1 MKYYGIADAH
11 GLESFRPVTFNT
23 EIEGFEVDPREL
35 SMMVL
40 RANANRHR
48 HAVVYQVEL
57 PIPACKD
64 INSLIKEHKYE
75 EALLKLKEVVKLK
88 GEATNIMLARS
99 PGAEKS
105 WKLIP
110 NPDLDPFS

>member
-1 MKYYGIADAH
+1 MKFYGIADAH
-11 GLESFRPVTFNT
+11 GIESFRPVTYNVDT
-23 EIEGFEVDPREL
+23 GDLQIDPREL
-35 SMMVL
+35 GMMSL

-48 HAVVYQVEL
+48 HAVVYQVDVD
-57 PIPACKD
+57 PATAKAVLAFIKD
-64 INSLIKEHKYE
+64 GKYTD
-75 EALLKLKEVVKLK
+75 ALVKLK
-88 GEATNIMLARS
+88 DEAKTISLAKS

>member
-11 GLESFRPVTFNT
+11 GIESFRPVTFNAA
-23 EIEGFEVDPREL
+23 IEGFEVDPREL

-40 RANANRHR
+40 RANANRQR
-48 HAVVYQVEL
+48 HSVVYQAEL

-64 INSLIKEHKYE
+64 INALIKDGKYD
-75 EALLKLKEVVKLK
+75 EALEKLKA
-88 GEATNIMLARS
+88 EATNIMLARS

-105 WKLIP
+105 WNLIP
-110 NPDLDPFS
+110 NPDQDPFR

>member
-11 GLESFRPVTFNT
+11 GLESFVPVTFNSD
-23 EIEGFEVDPREL
+23 IDGFEVDPREL

-48 HAVVYQVEL
+48 HAVVYQANL
-57 PIPACKD
+57 PIPVCRE
-64 INSLIKEHKYE
+64 INALIKEQKFD
-75 EALLKLKEVVKLK
+75 EALTKLKD
-88 GEATNIMLARS
+88 GATDIRLARS

-110 NPDLDPFS
+110 NPYLDPYS